1 MKIEMKKPILA
12 FVHRVGKTSTLFVAL
27 LLLAALAWAS
37 NEPWRG
43 KPYQQWDDKDL
54 ERIFTDSPWSR
65 MAMITRTWLPLSA
78 KDLPEGTIQGGA
90 RKIPKKLEQSDEAT
104 LGADVNFNVYWDS
117 SRVMRQASARQAV
130 LRGGKSA
137 SDAEKFLNQP
147 TDEYEIV
154 IQGRDMTPFVRKD
167 EKFFQANSY
176 LLPRKS
182 KQKISPSHVHYERD
196 EAGQRVTA
204 AVFFFPK
211 KTGSGDPTIASDEKN
226 VEFTCKI
233 EGATLRVNFEPQKM
247 VDQTGPDL

>member
-1 MKIEMKKPILA
+1 MKIELKKPILA
-12 FVHRVGKTSTLFVAL
+12 SVLRVGKTPALFVAL
-27 LLLAALAWAS
+27 LLLVVLTWAS

-65 MAMITRTWLPLSA
+65 TAMITRTWLPLSA
-78 KDLPEGTIQGGA
+78 KDLPEGPIQGGA
-90 RKIPKKLEQSDEAT
+90 RKIPKKLEQSDQAT

-130 LRGGKSA
+130 LHGGKSA
-137 SDAEKFLNQP
+137 SEVEKFLNQP
-147 TDEYEIV
+147 TDEFEIV
-154 IQGRDMTPFVRKD
+154 IQGVDMAPFVRKD

-176 LLPRKS
+176 LQPRKS

-196 EAGQRVTA
+196 EAGQLVTA

-211 KTGSGDPTIASDEKN
+211 KTGSGEPTIASDEKSI
-226 VEFTCKI
+226 EFTCKL

-247 VDQTGPDL
+247 VDQAGPDL